1 MQDHTFKKVIVSD
14 TATPGSNYAPE
25 RIALFDEA
33 GAESFDSVAGV
44 T

>member
-33 GAESFDSVAGV
+33 G
-44 T
+44 